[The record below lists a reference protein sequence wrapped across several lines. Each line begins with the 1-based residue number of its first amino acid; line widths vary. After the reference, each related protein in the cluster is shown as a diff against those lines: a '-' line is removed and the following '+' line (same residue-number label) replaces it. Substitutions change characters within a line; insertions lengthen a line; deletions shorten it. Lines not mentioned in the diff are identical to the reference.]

1 MILNDPQWSLK
12 TSMTHNVHNEPLGA
26 SRSLQEP
33 QWPQWPQSAL
43 MTAMRHEPQWVSMNL
58 NDPQW
63 PQWPSMTSNSLKEPQ
78 WSSMTSMTWMSLNE
92 PQWQLQAGTRFHIFL
107 VLLLLYR
114 QLNYVSRYIL
124 FFRSRSPSTTSSSMG
139 GQDFGSSKL
148 FLHYAIPEIGHTEI
162 LLSKSIFNKTNKPSL
177 KL

>member
-1 MILNDPQWSLK
+1 MILNDPQWSLM

-26 SRSLQEP
+26 SRSLQE
-33 QWPQWPQSAL
+33 
-43 MTAMRHEPQWVSMNL
+43 
-58 NDPQW
+58 PQW

-114 QLNYVSRYIL
+114 QLNYVSSYIL

-139 GQDFGSSKL
+139 GQDFGSSKP
-148 FLHYAIPEIGHTEI
+148 FLYYIIYKLTVSSNYI
-162 LLSKSIFNKTNKPSL
+162 WRLLINRQV
-177 KL
+177 

>member
-1 MILNDPQWSLK
+1 MILNDPQWSLM

-78 WSSMTSMTWMSLNE
+78 WSSMTSMTWMSLNDNCR
-92 PQWQLQAGTRFHIFL
+92 QARDFTSFLFYYCCTGNWTMFL
-107 VLLLLYR
+107 VIFYFSDLAHR
-114 QLNYVSRYIL
+114 QPQVQVWAARILVQVSYFYI
-124 FFRSRSPSTTSSSMG
+124 T
-139 GQDFGSSKL
+139 
-148 FLHYAIPEIGHTEI
+148 
-162 LLSKSIFNKTNKPSL
+162 
-177 KL
+177 